1 MKRAVAKNLLTL
13 LLAVV
18 VFAGKANLFAA
29 SSEVIITHA
38 SMSTSAIPLWVA
50 QRQNFFGKYG
60 VKAKVVWVRGNPAQI
75 ATLASGDTQIAYGG
89 ATTAL
94 AAAVGGKEL
103 QMVASLSSR
112 ENLDLVARPGINS
125 PKDLG
130 GKRFGIQSIG
140 GGVWK
145 TATVWLEHFGMDE
158 KRDNIQMIVIGDVT
172 VLSQALETGRIDAT
186 VVPGFLSRR
195 LAEKGFAVLG
205 RCEETRLPSVGMTVL
220 VEKPYLQQNTDT
232 LEDVLKAL
240 IEAMAFITAPRNK
253 PAVLNTISKQFKL
266 SDPAAAEG
274 AYQDVFTL
282 VRLEEYRKPYVSMD
296 GLRILQRLMK
306 SQNPRI
312 GDIKVENLVDSSVL
326 KKIDDSGFFERID
339 AEYKTISKTP

>member
-1 MKRAVAKNLLTL
+1 MTRSVENTL
-13 LLAVV
+13 LSLLVV
-18 VFAGKANLFAA
+18 VLVCAVKADPFAA
-29 SSEVIITHA
+29 TGEVIITHA

-60 VKAKVVWVRGNPAQI
+60 VKTKVVWVRGNPAQI

-125 PKDLG
+125 AKDLR

-145 TATVWLEHFGMDE
+145 TATVWLEHFDMDE

-172 VLSQALETGRIDAT
+172 ILSQALETGRIDAT

-195 LAEKGFAVLG
+195 LAEKGFVVLG

-220 VEKPYLQQNTDT
+220 VEKPYLQQNMDT
-232 LEDVLKAL
+232 LQDVLKAL
-240 IEAMAFITAPRNK
+240 IEVMVFITVPRNK
-253 PAVLNTISKQFKL
+253 PAVLDTITKQFKL
-266 SDPAAAEG
+266 SDPSAAEG
-274 AYQDVFTL
+274 AYQDVFTM

-296 GLRILQRLMK
+296 GLKILQRLMK
-306 SQNPRI
+306 GQNPRI
-312 GDIKVENLVDSSVL
+312 GDIKLENLVDSSVL
-326 KKIDDSGFFERID
+326 KKIDESGFFERIY
-339 AEYKTISKTP
+339 AEYKTK

>member
-1 MKRAVAKNLLTL
+1 MKRAVEKALASLFLIALALATKTD
-13 LLAVV
+13 LLA
-18 VFAGKANLFAA
+18 APG
-29 SSEVIITHA
+29 EVIITHA

-60 VKAKVVWVRGNPAQI
+60 VKSKVVWVRSNPAQI

-103 QMVASLSSR
+103 QMIASLSSR

-125 PKDLG
+125 AKDLR

-172 VLSQALETGRIDAT
+172 ILSQALETGRIDAT

-195 LAEKGFAVLG
+195 LAEKGFVVLG
-205 RCEETRLPSVGMTVL
+205 RCEETRLASVGMTVL
-220 VEKPYLQQNTDT
+220 VEKPYLQQNMDT
-232 LEDVLKAL
+232 LQDVLKAL
-240 IEAMAFITAPRNK
+240 VEGMVFITGPKNK
-253 PAVLNTISKQFKL
+253 PAVLETITKQFKL

-282 VRLEEYRKPYVSMD
+282 VRLEEYRKPYISMD
-296 GLRILQRLMK
+296 GLKILQRLMK

-326 KKIDDSGFFERID
+326 KKIDDSGFFERLY
-339 AEYKTISKTP
+339 AEYKIK

>member
-1 MKRAVAKNLLTL
+1 MARLVKIAALGFLSSLL
-13 LLAVV
+13 LLAT
-18 VFAGKANLFAA
+18 KSDLLSA
-29 SSEVIITHA
+29 SGEVIITHA

-60 VKAKVVWVRGNPAQI
+60 VKSKVVWVRGNPAQI
-75 ATLASGDTQIAYGG
+75 ATLASGETQIAYGG

-125 PKDLG
+125 PMDLR

-172 VLSQALETGRIDAT
+172 ILSQALETGRIDAT

-195 LAEKGFAVLG
+195 LAEKGFVVLG

-232 LEDVLKAL
+232 LQDALKAI
-240 IEAMAFITAPRNK
+240 IEGMVFISSPKHK
-253 PAVLNTISKQFKL
+253 PAVLETITRQFKL
-266 SDPAAAEG
+266 TDPAAADG

-296 GLRILQRLMK
+296 GLKTLQRLMK
-306 SQNPRI
+306 SQNSRI

-326 KKIDDSGFFERID
+326 KKIDNSGFFERLY
-339 AEYKTISKTP
+339 AEYKIK

>member
-1 MKRAVAKNLLTL
+1 MAALCFLLSFL
-13 LLAVV
+13 LLAAKSDLLGASREVV
-18 VFAGKANLFAA
+18 
-29 SSEVIITHA
+29 ITHA

-50 QRQNFFGKYG
+50 QRQDFFGKYG
-60 VKAKVVWVRGNPAQI
+60 VKSKVVWVRGNPAQI
-75 ATLASGDTQIAYGG
+75 ATLASGETQIAYGG

-125 PKDLG
+125 PKDLR

-172 VLSQALETGRIDAT
+172 ILSQALETGRIDAT

-195 LAEKGFAVLG
+195 LAEKGFVVLG

-220 VEKPYLQQNTDT
+220 VEKPYLQHHTDT
-232 LEDVLKAL
+232 LQDALKAI
-240 IEAMAFITAPRNK
+240 IEGMVFISSPKHK
-253 PAVLNTISKQFKL
+253 PAVLETITRQFKL
-266 SDPAAAEG
+266 TDPAAADG

-296 GLRILQRLMK
+296 GLKTMQRLMK

-326 KKIDDSGFFERID
+326 KKIDDSGFFERLY
-339 AEYKTISKTP
+339 AEYKIK

>member
-1 MKRAVAKNLLTL
+1 MQRGIEKALVSL
-13 LLAVV
+13 LLSVS
-18 VFAGKANLFAA
+18 VFVTGTDLLAA
-29 SSEVIITHA
+29 SGEVIITHA

-60 VKAKVVWVRGNPAQI
+60 VKSKVVWVRGNPAQI

-112 ENLDLVARPGINS
+112 ENLDLVARPGINTA
-125 PKDLG
+125 KDLR

-172 VLSQALETGRIDAT
+172 ILSQALETGRIDAT

-195 LAEKGFAVLG
+195 LAEKGFVVLG
-205 RCEETRLPSVGMTVL
+205 RCEETRLPSVGMTIL
-220 VEKPYLQQNTDT
+220 VEKPYLQQNMDT
-232 LEDVLKAL
+232 LQDALKAI
-240 IEAMAFITAPRNK
+240 IEGMVFISSSRNK
-253 PAVLNTISKQFKL
+253 PAVLETITKQFKL

-282 VRLEEYRKPYVSMD
+282 IRLEEYRKPYVSMD
-296 GLRILQRLMK
+296 GLKTLQRLMK
-306 SQNPRI
+306 NQNPRI

-326 KKIDDSGFFERID
+326 KKIDDSGFFERLY
-339 AEYKTISKTP
+339 AEYKIK

>member
-1 MKRAVAKNLLTL
+1 MKQTVERLLMSL
-13 LLAVV
+13 LLSILVLG
-18 VFAGKANLFAA
+18 FKADLLAA
-29 SSEVIITHA
+29 PGEVIITHA

-60 VKAKVVWVRGNPAQI
+60 VKSKVVWVRGNPAQI

-112 ENLDLVARPGINS
+112 ENLDLVARPGINTA
-125 PKDLG
+125 KDLR

-172 VLSQALETGRIDAT
+172 ILSQALETGRIDAT

-195 LAEKGFAVLG
+195 LAEKGFVVLG
-205 RCEETRLPSVGMTVL
+205 RCEETRLPSVGMTIL
-220 VEKPYLQQNTDT
+220 VEKPYLQQNMDT
-232 LEDVLKAL
+232 LQDALKAI
-240 IEAMAFITAPRNK
+240 IEGMVFISSSRNK
-253 PAVLNTISKQFKL
+253 PAVLETITKQFKL

-282 VRLEEYRKPYVSMD
+282 IRLEEYRKPYVSMD
-296 GLRILQRLMK
+296 GLKTLQRLMK
-306 SQNPRI
+306 NQNPRI

-326 KKIDDSGFFERID
+326 KKIDDSGFFERLY
-339 AEYKTISKTP
+339 AEYKIK

>member
-1 MKRAVAKNLLTL
+1 MKRAVENALLGVL
-13 LLAVV
+13 LSVV
-18 VFAGKANLFAA
+18 VFATKTDLLAA
-29 SSEVIITHA
+29 PGEVIITHA

-60 VKAKVVWVRGNPAQI
+60 IKSKVVWVRGNPAQI

-125 PKDLG
+125 AKDLR

-172 VLSQALETGRIDAT
+172 ILSQALETGRIDAT

-195 LAEKGFAVLG
+195 LAEKGFVVLG
-205 RCEETRLPSVGMTVL
+205 RCEETRLASVGMTVL
-220 VEKPYLQQNTDT
+220 VEKPYLQQNMDT
-232 LEDVLKAL
+232 LQDVLKAL
-240 IEAMAFITAPRNK
+240 VEGMVFITGLKNK
-253 PAVLNTISKQFKL
+253 PAVLETITKQFKL

-326 KKIDDSGFFERID
+326 KKIDDSGFFERLY
-339 AEYKTISKTP
+339 AEYRVK

>member
-1 MKRAVAKNLLTL
+1 MRRAVEKALVSL
-13 LLAVV
+13 LLSVL
-18 VFAGKANLFAA
+18 VFATKTDLLAA
-29 SSEVIITHA
+29 PGEVIITHA

-60 VKAKVVWVRGNPAQI
+60 IKSKVVWVRGNPAQI

-125 PKDLG
+125 AKDLR

-172 VLSQALETGRIDAT
+172 ILSQALETGRIDAT

-195 LAEKGFAVLG
+195 LAEKGFVVLG
-205 RCEETRLPSVGMTVL
+205 RCEQTRLTSVGMTIL
-220 VEKPYLQQNTDT
+220 VEKPYLQQNMDT
-232 LEDVLKAL
+232 LQDVLKAL
-240 IEAMAFITAPRNK
+240 IEGMVFITGPRNK
-253 PAVLNTISKQFKL
+253 LAVLETITKQFKL

-296 GLRILQRLMK
+296 GLKILQRLMK

-326 KKIDDSGFFERID
+326 KKIDDSGFFERLY
-339 AEYKTISKTP
+339 AEYKIK

>member
-1 MKRAVAKNLLTL
+1 MKRPVEKAFASLFLIVLVLAAKTD
-13 LLAVV
+13 LLA
-18 VFAGKANLFAA
+18 APG
-29 SSEVIITHA
+29 EVIITHA

-60 VKAKVVWVRGNPAQI
+60 VKSKVVWVRGNPAQI

-94 AAAVGGKEL
+94 AATVGGKEL

-125 PKDLG
+125 AKDLR

-172 VLSQALETGRIDAT
+172 ILSQALETGRIDAT

-195 LAEKGFAVLG
+195 LAEKGFVVLG
-205 RCEETRLPSVGMTVL
+205 RCEEPRLASVGLTVL
-220 VEKPYLQQNTDT
+220 VEKPYLQQNMDT
-232 LEDVLKAL
+232 LQDVLKAL
-240 IEAMAFITAPRNK
+240 VEGMVFITGPKNK
-253 PAVLNTISKQFKL
+253 PAVLETITKQFKL

-296 GLRILQRLMK
+296 GLKILQRLMK

-326 KKIDDSGFFERID
+326 KKIDDSGFFERLY
-339 AEYKTISKTP
+339 AEYRAK

>member
-1 MKRAVAKNLLTL
+1 MKRPVEKAFASLFLIVLVLAAKTD
-13 LLAVV
+13 LLA
-18 VFAGKANLFAA
+18 APG
-29 SSEVIITHA
+29 EVIITHA

-60 VKAKVVWVRGNPAQI
+60 VKSKVVWVRGNPAQI

-103 QMVASLSSR
+103 QMIASLSSR

-125 PKDLG
+125 PKDLR

-172 VLSQALETGRIDAT
+172 ILSQALETGRIDAT

-195 LAEKGFAVLG
+195 LAEKGFVVLG

-220 VEKPYLQQNTDT
+220 VERPYLQQNMDT
-232 LEDVLKAL
+232 LQDILKAL
-240 IEAMAFITAPRNK
+240 VEGMVFITAPRNK
-253 PAVLNTISKQFKL
+253 PAVLETITKQFKL

-296 GLRILQRLMK
+296 GLKILQRLMK

-326 KKIDDSGFFERID
+326 KKIDDSGFFERLY
-339 AEYKTISKTP
+339 AEYRAK

>member
-1 MKRAVAKNLLTL
+1 MKRPVEKAFASLFLIVLVLAAKTD
-13 LLAVV
+13 LLA
-18 VFAGKANLFAA
+18 APG
-29 SSEVIITHA
+29 EVIITHA

-60 VKAKVVWVRGNPAQI
+60 VKSKVVWVRGNPAQI

-125 PKDLG
+125 PKDLR

-172 VLSQALETGRIDAT
+172 ILSQALETGRIDAT

-195 LAEKGFAVLG
+195 LAEKGFVVLG
-205 RCEETRLPSVGMTVL
+205 RCEETRLASVGMTVL
-220 VEKPYLQQNTDT
+220 VEKPYLQQNMDT
-232 LEDVLKAL
+232 LQDVLKAL
-240 IEAMAFITAPRNK
+240 VEGMVFITGPKNK
-253 PAVLNTISKQFKL
+253 PAVLETITKQFKL

-296 GLRILQRLMK
+296 GLKILQRLLK

-326 KKIDDSGFFERID
+326 KKIDDSGFFERLY
-339 AEYKTISKTP
+339 AEYRVK

>member
-1 MKRAVAKNLLTL
+1 MKRTVEKALVSL
-13 LLAVV
+13 LLSLL
-18 VFAGKANLFAA
+18 VFATKPDLLAA
-29 SSEVIITHA
+29 TGEVIITHA

-60 VKAKVVWVRGNPAQI
+60 VKTKVVWVRGNPAQI

-125 PKDLG
+125 AKDLR

-172 VLSQALETGRIDAT
+172 ILSQALETGLIDAT

-195 LAEKGFAVLG
+195 LAQKGFAVLG

-220 VEKPYLQQNTDT
+220 VEKPYLQQNMDT
-232 LEDVLKAL
+232 LQDVLKAL
-240 IEAMAFITAPRNK
+240 VEGMVFITGPKNK
-253 PAVLNTISKQFKL
+253 PAVLETITKQFRL
-266 SDPAAAEG
+266 TDSAAAEG

-326 KKIDDSGFFERID
+326 KKIDDSGFFERLYG
-339 AEYKTISKTP
+339 EYGMK

>member
-1 MKRAVAKNLLTL
+1 MKRAVEKALVSL
-13 LLAVV
+13 LLSVL
-18 VFAGKANLFAA
+18 VFATEIDLLAA
-29 SSEVIITHA
+29 PGEVIITHA

-60 VKAKVVWVRGNPAQI
+60 VKSKVVWVRSNPAQI

-125 PKDLG
+125 AKDLR

-172 VLSQALETGRIDAT
+172 ILSQALETGLIDAT

-195 LAEKGFAVLG
+195 LAEKGFVVLG
-205 RCEETRLPSVGMTVL
+205 RCEQTRLPSVGMTVV
-220 VEKPYLQQNTDT
+220 VEKPYLRQNMDT
-232 LEDVLKAL
+232 LQDVLKAL
-240 IEAMAFITAPRNK
+240 VEGMVFITGPKNK
-253 PAVLNTISKQFKL
+253 PAVLETIAKQFRL
-266 SDPAAAEG
+266 TDPAAAEG

-296 GLRILQRLMK
+296 GLKILQRLMK

-312 GDIKVENLVDSSVL
+312 GDIKVEDLVDSSVL
-326 KKIDDSGFFERID
+326 KKIDDSGFFERLY
-339 AEYKTISKTP
+339 AEYRVK